1 MSKNFEQKPIISLP
15 NWTEAFQY
23 ATRKKDIIKF
33 RHSST
38 NDNTYYCLPVGD
50 EAKLTEDYCKGYF
63 KRIQNQDFDDFDDY
77 KSKIHLLN
85 YIILDKENWELSKC
99 SCSFWMKN
107 YYCKHIIYL
116 ATEKRLA
123 EFKEIHKTI
132 EIGKS
137 RGPGRPSQTQSCYK
151 RQETQEEESGTD
163 TEDSEMKEKV
173 NRRKVAVK
181 EKRNK
186 KNKIISINIIIKI
199 CL

>member
-1 MSKNFEQKPIISLP
+1 
-15 NWTEAFQY
+15 
-23 ATRKKDIIKF
+23 
-33 RHSST
+33 
-38 NDNTYYCLPVGD
+38 LPVGD

-85 YIILDKENWELSKC
+85 YIILDQENWELSKC

-123 EFKEIHKTI
+123 EFKDIHKTI
-132 EIGKS
+132 EIGNS

-163 TEDSEMKEKV
+163 TESSEMKEKV

-186 KNKIISINIIIKI
+186 KNKIISIDIIIKI
-199 CL
+199 YM

>member
-1 MSKNFEQKPIISLP
+1 MQ
-15 NWTEAFQY
+15 
-23 ATRKKDIIKF
+23 
-33 RHSST
+33 
-38 NDNTYYCLPVGD
+38 
-50 EAKLTEDYCKGYF
+50 
-63 KRIQNQDFDDFDDY
+63 
-77 KSKIHLLN
+77 
-85 YIILDKENWELSKC
+85 
-99 SCSFWMKN
+99 N

-116 ATEKRLA
+116 TTEKRLA
-123 EFKEIHKTI
+123 EFKDIHKKI

-151 RQETQEEESGTD
+151 RQETQEEEFCTD

-186 KNKIISINIIIKI
+186 KNKVISINIIIKI